1 MAEIREKLILTAD
14 NSDLVKGTKE
24 AAASVE
30 EIGQAGQEAGAD
42 LGTAMEET
50 HAVLQKVG
58 DEAHEVKSAFSEV
71 ATETARMPATVGKD
85 VKEVEAAVAK
95 LGTGVRTTGGEFA
108 LAAAAAK
115 KLPDEAMRGARE
127 AQSAVDALG
136 KEAKETGAE
145 AGAAFEK
152 VGDGAKKAA
161 GGTDT
166 LGKSLENVAISIK
179 TMLAGE
185 ALGLATQA
193 LGTLQAKIE
202 ETLRTGIA
210 YNRMLQDSKAGLG
223 ALILAN
229 FELRDS
235 HGEVLTGQAKLTEA
249 FKQAEDLQKKL
260 AEDAQ
265 KTSAEY
271 EDLVQAFQAGLAPA
285 IQAGVKNMDQLRAI
299 MLAASQ
305 AAKVLGVEGNQLSQE
320 MTALFRFEKGPDNK
334 LANALQLTS
343 EKLKE
348 LKASGQDVGAFL
360 LGQLKPY
367 SDAAAASMDNF
378 SVATSNLN
386 AAIKEAAG
394 ELTKPL
400 FEVLSKSAAD
410 AQGRVK
416 DVTAQLKGTGQDL
429 ATIGKN
435 VEPVVTSVVKL
446 GAALTALGTS
456 AGAALSPVAGYF
468 VTITNAFT
476 ALANKLGPGGMELIG
491 RVIAT
496 QFGVVIRE
504 AAEKAEGAIEKVGM
518 AASHLPEKIE
528 MAASH
533 ASETFDKIALA
544 ASHGGDAAAQSAVK
558 WSELGDAVSGVS
570 QAGGDMAR
578 IHAAYMATLTE
589 DTDRMVAAYQ
599 RQLDAVKALR
609 DAERQRAED
618 AQRFAQESRE
628 AMDGISHDYIGVVGQ
643 AKVLV
648 LEITAASEE
657 ALTALDKL
665 SEKFKDVSEKGRDY
679 AANLLAAYTSGYTD
693 FFTTLT
699 EVSTRIQELNTLLM
713 LNAGNSFADGIR
725 KALEALIDL
734 RTQLT
739 SGQIKKDEKLKV

>member
-1 MAEIREKLILTAD
+1 MAEVREKLILTAD
-14 NSDLVKGTKE
+14 NSDLVKGTK
-24 AAASVE
+24 
-30 EIGQAGQEAGAD
+30 
-42 LGTAMEET
+42 
-50 HAVLQKVG
+50 
-58 DEAHEVKSAFSEV
+58 
-71 ATETARMPATVGKD
+71 
-85 VKEVEAAVAK
+85 
-95 LGTGVRTTGGEFA
+95 
-108 LAAAAAK
+108 
-115 KLPDEAMRGARE
+115 E

-152 VGDGAKKAA
+152 VGGEAKKAA
-161 GGTDT
+161 GGTDA
-166 LGKSLENVAISIK
+166 LGKSLESVAIGIK
-179 TMLAGE
+179 TMLVGE
-185 ALGLATQA
+185 ALGLVTQA
-193 LGTLQAKIE
+193 LGTLKAKIE
-202 ETLRTGIA
+202 ETLQTGIA

-229 FELRDS
+229 YELRDS
-235 HGEVLTGQAKLTEA
+235 HGEVLTGQAKLAEA

-265 KTSAEY
+265 KTTADY

-305 AAKVLGVEGNQLSQE
+305 AAKVLQVEGSQLSQE

-360 LGQLKPY
+360 LEQLKPY
-367 SDAAAASMDNF
+367 SDAAAASMGNF

-400 FEVLSKSAAD
+400 FDVLSKSAAD

-416 DVTAQLKGTGQDL
+416 DVTAQLKGTGEDL

-468 VTITNAFT
+468 VAITNAFT
-476 ALANKLGPGGMELIG
+476 DLANKLGPGGMELIG

-504 AAEKAEGAIEKVGM
+504 SAEKAEGAIEKVGM

-533 ASETFDKIALA
+533 APETFDKIAMA

-578 IHAAYMATLTE
+578 IHAAYMATLTK
-589 DTDRMVAAYQ
+589 DTDQMVAAYQ

-609 DAERQRAED
+609 AAERQRAED

-628 AMDGISHDYIGVVGQ
+628 AMDGISHDYIGVIGQ

-648 LEITAASEE
+648 IEITKASDE
-657 ALTALDKL
+657 ALAQLDRMTN
-665 SEKFKDVSEKGRDY
+665 KFENLNDKARDY
-679 AANLLAAYTSGYTD
+679 AANIIEAYKSGFTG
-693 FFTTLT
+693 FF
-699 EVSTRIQELNTLLM
+699 NTLQQLSNVIEQLRILVQKNM
-713 LNAGNSFADGIR
+713 GTEFAAQLQEILDAYLEIR
-725 KALEALIDL
+725 
-734 RTQLT
+734 RQLQGGEVNLT
-739 SGQIKKDEKLKV
+739 PKMRV